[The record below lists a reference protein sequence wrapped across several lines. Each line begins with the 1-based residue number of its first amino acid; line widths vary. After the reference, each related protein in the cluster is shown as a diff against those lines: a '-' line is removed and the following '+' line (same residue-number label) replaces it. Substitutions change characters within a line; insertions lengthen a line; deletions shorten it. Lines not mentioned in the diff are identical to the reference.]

1 MVHTGISLNDRFTQM
16 QSQAVK
22 QSRPQRS
29 RSQSRSRRI
38 VNPNVSAANSRLLQ
52 EFKRK
57 HTVQTALKLKRRS
70 LRNSAG
76 GGGGDSGAS
85 RGPRIGGVKPVRL
98 GPNGRPMRSNNV
110 THVATMRADL
120 VANARRRS
128 NSSNRPSRS
137 SSQVGG
143 LRQRLGQRRSNV
155 GGAAERVERRRQ
167 QQQQQQQ
174 PLGRR
179 NRSRSRSRQAQPVRS
194 RSQSRG
200 RERSQSRPR
209 SQSRNRFA
217 GGRNAGG
224 QRRGGAAAAAR
235 SSSSGRRVS
244 VKQRLGVRPGQAS
257 AGSAAVGKD
266 NRRVPR
272 RGASKLRGVAGGRV
286 EKRRNSSN
294 QAQKGVSASL
304 SGRGRQRG
312 RSAAAAPGAGNSAAA
327 STSRRSRSRTRAAV
341 NAGLATPT
349 NRPIGRGKV
358 ANKAA
363 NRNGNKNNNNS
374 KRNKNSALVGKAK
387 PRQQVAGAARRGRSR
402 SRANRSDSGK
412 AQPEVKR
419 EDLDNEL
426 DQYMS
431 TTKSEMDYLLK

>member
-38 VNPNVSAANSRLLQ
+38 VNPSVSAANSRLLQ

-70 LRNSAG
+70 LRNTAG
-76 GGGGDSGAS
+76 GGGGAS

-128 NSSNRPSRS
+128 NSSNRPTRS

-174 PLGRR
+174 QQLGRR

-217 GGRNAGG
+217 GGRNAGA
-224 QRRGGAAAAAR
+224 QRRGGAAVR

-244 VKQRLGVRPGQAS
+244 VKQRLGVRPGQAA
-257 AGSAAVGKD
+257 AGSPAVGKG

-294 QAQKGVSASL
+294 QTQKGVSASL

-312 RSAAAAPGAGNSAAA
+312 RSAAAAPGAVNSAAA

-341 NAGLATPT
+341 NAGLATTT

-363 NRNGNKNNNNS
+363 NRNGNKNNNNNNNNNR
-374 KRNKNSALVGKAK
+374 RNRKSAPGGKAK
-387 PRQQVAGAARRGRSR
+387 PHQQQAGAVRRGRSR
-402 SRANRSDSGK
+402 NRANRSDSGK